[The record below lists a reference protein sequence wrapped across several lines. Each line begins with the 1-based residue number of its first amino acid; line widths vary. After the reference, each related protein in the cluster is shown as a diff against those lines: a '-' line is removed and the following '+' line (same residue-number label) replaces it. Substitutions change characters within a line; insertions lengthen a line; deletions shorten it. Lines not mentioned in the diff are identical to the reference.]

1 MVNHRYWI
9 GLIGKNGAGKST
21 VARYLMS
28 RHFQMV
34 SLSSVVRAYAVEHQ
48 LSQDRAS
55 LIQTAN
61 ALKMTYG
68 MDYFARCCV
77 DHVSENYAKYVVFD
91 SIRHLKEMAYLKSF
105 HVEFWGIDAPIE
117 LRYQR
122 VQLRQD
128 DTDFVDFETF
138 KKQEEFES
146 SGQSVGQSLNEVFNA
161 CDFFIQNTG
170 EKQALH
176 HCIDAKLKQH
186 ASALID

>member
-1 MVNHRYWI
+1 MNPRYWI

-21 VARYLMS
+21 VATYLSS

-34 SLSSVVRAYAVEHQ
+34 SLSSVVRTYAIEHQ
-48 LSQDRAS
+48 LSQDRES

-61 ALKMTYG
+61 ALKMRYG

-77 DHVSENYAKYVVFD
+77 DHVSKNYANYVVFD

-105 HVEFWGIDAPIE
+105 NVEFWGIDAPIE

-122 VQLRQD
+122 VQQRKHE
-128 DTDFVDFETF
+128 TDFIDFETF

-176 HCIDAKLKQH
+176 ECINAKLKAH
-186 ASALID
+186 ASALTD